1 MLQLLVTENLFAL
14 VEQPSNERF
23 SALPLV
29 CRAWPGLVLVGLHF
43 LTIPMPRPLV
53 TCLSLLLCLRKNH
66 LQLIDCNFQH
76 IPRSLGRPVLRGC
89 EKRVDKD
96 GTHLEILLE
105 LCRERFVDHLCAVL
119 LIFSAHE
126 DVHSSPRSLN
136 DSADVLLA
144 GDLIFV
150 AFGRDRKLFCLEIR
164 LIHGHQVMSHPQP
177 NVCRCSG
184 RSSQCSDT
192 ICSGEGELNVLLIL
206 LLI

>member
-1 MLQLLVTENLFAL
+1 M
-14 VEQPSNERF
+14 
-23 SALPLV
+23 
-29 CRAWPGLVLVGLHF
+29 
-43 LTIPMPRPLV
+43 
-53 TCLSLLLCLRKNH
+53 
-66 LQLIDCNFQH
+66 
-76 IPRSLGRPVLRGC
+76 LRGC

-126 DVHSSPRSLN
+126 DLENISCHVKNISKKDSHVHSSPRSLN

-164 LIHGHQVMSHPQP
+164 LIHSHQVMSHPQP
-177 NVCRCSG
+177 NLEQKPSEAK
-184 RSSQCSDT
+184 
-192 ICSGEGELNVLLIL
+192 GEKSAR
-206 LLI
+206 